1 MTGHVPDVLETIAQI
16 AADDVYTPPKI
27 ANAVLDLLPTE
38 VWTSHPEYRWLD
50 PGCKS
55 GVFLREAYR
64 RLMIGLSVI
73 YPDAQERR
81 EHILKNMLF
90 AEPTTALNGLMT
102 RRSLYQ
108 TTDAT
113 GANILD
119 LGLKKL
125 HVKFE
130 NKQGNAS
137 FIETQHNLDKNGKAC
152 VSCKAPA
159 SLIRSRRENFAYSFI
174 HNIDSRADVAE
185 MKFDVIVGNP
195 PYQIGMEDADGNKV
209 ANITPLYNLFVEQAI
224 ALEPKYIA
232 MITPSRWFGGG
243 KGLSSFRAKMIK
255 DRRLRFITDIPDA
268 TEVFPTVEIKGGV
281 SYFLWDRDWNGDCT
295 FSTFQNGRI
304 QASQKLHLGKY
315 GDVILRDIFGSKI
328 VDKILQSVH
337 YRDGLHNVVSFRDP
351 FGQSLTS
358 NFKDF
363 KEEPFTNSIPLIFNS
378 KVGYVESKQLERN
391 HDWVD
396 KWKVIIPKAS
406 DGSSRE
412 SATVL
417 GEPIALAPGSACTQS
432 YLVAGTFDSKKETE
446 NYARYLTTKFCRF
459 LVLQKKMTQNMTGA
473 MFSFVPVL
481 DWTQTWDDK
490 ALFELFG
497 LTNEEIAYIERLV
510 GGRGW
515 IDNLHSSIP
524 ETHLP
529 GGRKYKA
536 NQDETAD
543 EEQLDE

>member
-1 MTGHVPDVLETIAQI
+1 MADHVPDVLETISQI

-27 ANAVLDLLPTE
+27 ANAVLDLLPAE

-64 RLMIGLSVI
+64 RLMIGLSVR
-73 YPDAQERR
+73 YPNAQERR
-81 EHILKNMLF
+81 NHILKNMLH

-119 LGLKKL
+119 SALERL

-130 NKQGNAS
+130 NEQGNAP
-137 FIETQHNLDKNGKAC
+137 FIETRHRLDKLGKAC
-152 VSCKAPA
+152 VLCKAPA

-174 HNIDSRADVAE
+174 HNIDKQEEMAD

-195 PYQIGMEDADGNKV
+195 PYQIGMEDAEGNKV

-224 ALEPKYIA
+224 SLEPKYIA

-243 KGLSSFRAKMIK
+243 KGLASFRAKMIK

-281 SYFLWDRDWNGDCT
+281 SYFLWDRDWSGDCT

-304 QASQKLHLGKY
+304 QASQSLHLAKY
-315 GDVILRDIFGSKI
+315 GDVILRDIFGSRI
-328 VDKILQSVH
+328 VDKILKSAH

-363 KEEPFTNSIPLIFNS
+363 KEEPFPNSIPLIFNN
-378 KVGYVESKQLERN
+378 KVGHVSSKQLERN
-391 HDWVD
+391 LDWVD

-406 DGSSRE
+406 DGTSRE

-432 YLVAGTFDSKKETE
+432 YLVAGTFESKKETA

-473 MFSFVPVL
+473 MFSFVPAL
-481 DWTQTWDDK
+481 DWTKPWDDK
-490 ALFELFG
+490 TLFELFE
-497 LTNEEIAYIERLV
+497 LTKEEIAYIERIV
-510 GGRGW
+510 GDRGW
-515 IDNLHSSIP
+515 IDNLQSSIP
-524 ETHLP
+524 TTHLP

-543 EEQLDE
+543 EEQLDD